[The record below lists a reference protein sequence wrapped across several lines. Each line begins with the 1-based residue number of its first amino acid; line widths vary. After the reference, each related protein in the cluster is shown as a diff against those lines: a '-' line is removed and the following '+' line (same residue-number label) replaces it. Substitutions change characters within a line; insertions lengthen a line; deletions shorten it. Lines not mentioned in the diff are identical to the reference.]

1 MSGWNPRPPSMVR
14 NIWKVF
20 MELMRQVNHPESP
33 FSSMDRPTV
42 TDLSSA
48 VTRVLC
54 LGSVSVTGCHVNNEM
69 PRSRAGR
76 KKRLIKAKG
85 EQ

>member
-1 MSGWNPRPPSMVR
+1 
-14 NIWKVF
+14 
-20 MELMRQVNHPESP
+20 
-33 FSSMDRPTV
+33 MDRPTV

-76 KKRLIKAKG
+76 KKKKDSIKAKG